1 MTRNFRYFT
10 ISYAFFH
17 VAYELVGLY
26 GAISFYVIFD
36 NSFLHAFGVY
46 ALIYFLNALL
56 IRPAMSIISRIG
68 TRNGM
73 ILANIFFVLSFFP
86 LYQLPQKQTLIIV
99 LWIVLSAIARALYF
113 LAYHYYI
120 SILTDEKTRATS
132 LGGFYAMG
140 LLFGILTPFIGGYVS
155 EFYGVQG
162 LAVIMAAFFVI
173 SILPLYFV
181 ENFKFNLTNS
191 IAKILFSRDTLK
203 LAKMTIINELQ
214 AKETVWSIYLF
225 LLLGASFT
233 YFGNVATIVAIISI
247 IVSLVIG
254 KVLDHFNR
262 LKVLQYDALINST
275 LWSIR
280 SMVSSVF
287 GIIFVDSLFKIN
299 IHVRNQAFSSINYD
313 LLAKR
318 NQEQLFDEKI
328 VAREIWVTFIISLNF
343 ALSMIL
349 VSVFGFQAVFIFAAA
364 ASLLFWLI

>member
-120 SILTDEKTRATS
+120 SILTDEKTRGTS

-140 LLFGILTPFIGGYVS
+140 LLFGILTPFIGGY
-155 EFYGVQG
+155 
-162 LAVIMAAFFVI
+162 
-173 SILPLYFV
+173 
-181 ENFKFNLTNS
+181 
-191 IAKILFSRDTLK
+191 
-203 LAKMTIINELQ
+203 
-214 AKETVWSIYLF
+214 
-225 LLLGASFT
+225 
-233 YFGNVATIVAIISI
+233 
-247 IVSLVIG
+247 
-254 KVLDHFNR
+254 
-262 LKVLQYDALINST
+262 
-275 LWSIR
+275 
-280 SMVSSVF
+280 
-287 GIIFVDSLFKIN
+287 
-299 IHVRNQAFSSINYD
+299 
-313 LLAKR
+313 
-318 NQEQLFDEKI
+318 
-328 VAREIWVTFIISLNF
+328 
-343 ALSMIL
+343 
-349 VSVFGFQAVFIFAAA
+349 
-364 ASLLFWLI
+364 